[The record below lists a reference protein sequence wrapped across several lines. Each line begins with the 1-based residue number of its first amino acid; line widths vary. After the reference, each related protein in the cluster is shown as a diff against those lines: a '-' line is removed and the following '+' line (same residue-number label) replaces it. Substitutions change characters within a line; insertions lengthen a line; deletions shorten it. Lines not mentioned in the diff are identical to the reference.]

1 MSYHVGREG
10 QPLGEFTEQEIRE
23 GLRRGTFLT
32 TDLTWSDG
40 MPDWR
45 SLDQVFGFAAAQSLS
60 GPMTA
65 LGPTAMGAGIPHA
78 SVETVGIGAMPVPGT
93 AIASLVLGI
102 LSLLTCYFGIFFAI
116 PGVICGHLGLS
127 AINRSAMPGGGR
139 ALAVAGLVMNYL
151 WLVLA
156 VVVLVAV
163 AIVAAVGATAATT
176 AIR

>member
-23 GLRRGTFLT
+23 GLQRGTFLT
-32 TDLTWSDG
+32 TDLTWGDG

-45 SLDQVFGFAAAQSLS
+45 SLDEVFAFAAAQALS
-60 GPMTA
+60 APMTA
-65 LGPTAMGAGIPHA
+65 LGPTAMGAGIPLTA
-78 SVETVGIGAMPVPGT
+78 EGNVGIGVMPSPGA

-102 LSLLTCYFGIFFAI
+102 LSLLTCYFGIFFAV

-151 WLVLA
+151 WLTLA

-163 AIVAAVGATAATT
+163 AIVAAVGATAVKMAM
-176 AIR
+176 R